1 MGELGFCHLK
11 DLLST
16 INTALVSDIT
26 TDSGIPIFLVRMV
39 HNKIWYWFLFSSR
52 CYLSYLDPGRIFYNV
67 SPFLM
72 PFVIASFS
80 GKKWR
85 KLAVSLLLLFPIFG
99 ITQFQLFNLGTKINL
114 FRLFYMFLSII
125 GFINLVPKVIRAN
138 GFRKRRSKSSNPKTK
153 RSGKDSP
160 QWQPGT

>member
-72 PFVIASFS
+72 PFIIASFTA
-80 GKKWR
+80 KKWR
-85 KLAVSLLLLFPIFG
+85 KLTVSLWLLFPLVGF
-99 ITQFQLFNLGTKINL
+99 TQFQQFNLGTKINL
-114 FRLFYMFLSII
+114 FRFFYMSLSII
-125 GFINLVPKVIRAN
+125 GFISLARAALAN
-138 GFRKRRSKSSNPKTK
+138 GSRKRRSKSSNLKTK
-153 RSGKDSP
+153 QLGK
-160 QWQPGT
+160 